1 MSTTVYY
8 GTLVHSV
15 SLTEMEIIKN
25 GVLIVNEKG
34 VIVHVE
40 KQVKDLE
47 AFLATSDYKDA
58 EVTFFLWCKNK
69 LFNYL

>member
-1 MSTTVYY
+1 MSTTLYY

-15 SLTEMEIIKN
+15 SLTEMEIVLN

-40 KQVKDLE
+40 KQVEDVE
-47 AFLATSDYKDA
+47 AFLATSVYKDSK
-58 EVTFFLWCKNK
+58 VRNFSSRMQ
-69 LFNYL
+69 